1 MNAKNLGEFHA
12 EIQGVNEICALQDT
26 KQIQNA
32 KRRDF
37 VKNSGKFALAS
48 VALGAMASVSPLL
61 ANSGANLSL
70 AKNSSANSNSNLTKN
85 SGANSAN
92 SNSVASKNT
101 KNSNKGAK
109 MLYTTLNNGIKMP
122 ILGYGTYQIPNSE
135 AQRCVE
141 DALSVGYRLIDTAQ
155 AYANEEA
162 IGAALKSAM
171 KGGIKRDELFIETK
185 LWISHT
191 NEKDAFKAFETSLK
205 KLGLDYIVLY
215 IIHQPYNDSYGAWR
229 AMSKLYKDKKIRA
242 IGMSNFYAD
251 KITDFCLFN
260 DIKPAVNQ
268 IELHPFFQKVDEQKI
283 NNDLSVAVQSWA
295 SFAEGQNGIFE
306 NELLSQIGKKYGKT
320 PAQVILRWL
329 IERNVIVIPK
339 TTRIERMRENF
350 AVFDFALSADDK
362 AKIATLDTNK
372 TLFFDHRDPERIKW
386 LANYKHES

>member
-1 MNAKNLGEFHA
+1 MLYNAYKEF
-12 EIQGVNEICALQDT
+12 
-26 KQIQNA
+26 A
-32 KRRDF
+32 KIL
-37 VKNSGKFALAS
+37 NS
-48 VALGAMASVSPLL
+48 
-61 ANSGANLSL
+61 
-70 AKNSSANSNSNLTKN
+70 TQ
-85 SGANSAN
+85 
-92 SNSVASKNT
+92 
-101 KNSNKGAK
+101 GAK
-109 MLYTTLNNGIKMP
+109 MLYTTLNNGVKMP

-155 AYANEEA
+155 AYANEQA
-162 IGAALKSAM
+162 IGEALKSAM

-185 LWISHT
+185 LWISHA

-205 KLGLDYIVLY
+205 KLGLDYIDLY

-229 AMSKLYKDKKIRA
+229 AMSKLYKEGKIRA
-242 IGMSNFYAD
+242 IGVSNFYAD
-251 KITDFCLFN
+251 KITDFCTFN

-295 SFAEGQNGIFE
+295 SFAEGQNGIFK

-329 IERNVIVIPK
+329 IERNIIAIPK

-372 TLFFDHRDPERIKW
+372 TLFIDHRDPERIKW
-386 LANYKHES
+386 LANYKV

>member
-1 MNAKNLGEFHA
+1 MKNRRVFISDSAKIA
-12 EIQGVNEICALQDT
+12 
-26 KQIQNA
+26 
-32 KRRDF
+32 
-37 VKNSGKFALAS
+37 
-48 VALGAMASVSPLL
+48 GAMAVASALPLM
-61 ANSGANLSL
+61 AKDSKANLI
-70 AKNSSANSNSNLTKN
+70 NSNQNL
-85 SGANSAN
+85 A
-92 SNSVASKNT
+92 
-101 KNSNKGAK
+101 NKGAT
-109 MLYTTLNNGIKMP
+109 MEYLELNNGIKMP

-162 IGAALKSAM
+162 IGAALKTAM

-191 NEKDAFKAFETSLK
+191 NEKDAVKAFEASLK
-205 KLGLDYIVLY
+205 KLGLDYIDLY

-242 IGMSNFYAD
+242 IGVSNFYAD

-283 NNDLSVAVQSWA
+283 NNDLGVAVQSWG
-295 SFAEGQNGIFE
+295 SFAEGKNDMF
-306 NELLSQIGKKYGKT
+306 NNKVLKSIGDKYGKS

-339 TTRIERMRENF
+339 TTRKTRMQENF
-350 AVFDFALSADDK
+350 SVFDFKLSADDK
-362 AKIATLDTNK
+362 AKIATLDTGK
-372 TLFFDHRDPERIKW
+372 TLFIDHRDPERIKW
-386 LANYKHES
+386 LANYKAK

>member
-1 MNAKNLGEFHA
+1 MNAKDLGEFHA

-37 VKNSGKFALAS
+37 VKNSGKLALAS
-48 VALGAMASVSPLL
+48 AVVGAMGATSLL

-155 AYANEEA
+155 AYVNEEA

-191 NEKDAFKAFETSLK
+191 NEKDAVKAFDMSLK
-205 KLGLDYIVLY
+205 KLGLDYIDLY

-242 IGMSNFYAD
+242 IGVSNFYAD

-295 SFAEGQNGIFE
+295 SFAEGQNGIFK

-372 TLFFDHRDPERIKW
+372 TLFIDHRDPERIKW

>member
-92 SNSVASKNT
+92 SNSVASKNI

-155 AYANEEA
+155 AYANEQA
-162 IGAALKSAM
+162 IGEALKSAM

-191 NEKDAFKAFETSLK
+191 NEKDAFKAFEMSLK
-205 KLGLDYIVLY
+205 KLGLDYIDLY

-242 IGMSNFYAD
+242 IGVSNFYAD

-295 SFAEGQNGIFE
+295 SFAEGQNDIFK

-339 TTRIERMRENF
+339 TTRKERMVENF
-350 AVFDFALSADDK
+350 NVFDFKLNADDK

-372 TLFFDHRDPERIKW
+372 TLFIDHRDPERIKW
-386 LANYKHES
+386 LANYKA

>member
-1 MNAKNLGEFHA
+1 MNDTSEFHSKNA
-12 EIQGVNEICALQDT
+12 LKSVSEICALQDT

-70 AKNSSANSNSNLTKN
+70 AKNSSTNSNSNLTKN
-85 SGANSAN
+85 SGANSTN

-109 MLYTTLNNGIKMP
+109 MLYTTLNNGVKMP

-141 DALSVGYRLIDTAQ
+141 DAISVGYRLIDTAQ
-155 AYANEEA
+155 AYANEQA
-162 IGAALKSAM
+162 IGEALKSAM

-215 IIHQPYNDSYGAWR
+215 VIHQPYNDTYGAWR
-229 AMSKLYKDKKIRA
+229 AMSKLYEEGKIRA
-242 IGMSNFYAD
+242 IGVSNFYAD
-251 KITDFCLFN
+251 KITDFCAFN

-295 SFAEGQNGIFE
+295 SFAEGQNGIFK

-339 TTRIERMRENF
+339 TTSIERMRENF

-372 TLFFDHRDPERIKW
+372 TLFIDHRDPERIKW
-386 LANYKHES
+386 LANYKV

>member
-1 MNAKNLGEFHA
+1 MNAKDLGEFHA

-92 SNSVASKNT
+92 SNSVASKNAT
-101 KNSNKGAK
+101 NSNKGAK

-155 AYANEEA
+155 AYANEQA
-162 IGAALKSAM
+162 IGEALKSAM

-205 KLGLDYIVLY
+205 KLGLDYIDLY
-215 IIHQPYNDSYGAWR
+215 VIHQPYNDSYGAWR
-229 AMSKLYKDKKIRA
+229 AMSKLYKEGKIRA
-242 IGMSNFYAD
+242 IGVSNFYAD

-295 SFAEGQNGIFE
+295 SFAEGQNGIFK

-372 TLFFDHRDPERIKW
+372 TLFIDHRDPERIKW

>member
-1 MNAKNLGEFHA
+1 MNDTSKFHSKNALKS
-12 EIQGVNEICALQDT
+12 VSEICALQDT

-70 AKNSSANSNSNLTKN
+70 AKNSSANSNSNLTKS

-109 MLYTTLNNGIKMP
+109 MLYTTLNNGVKMP

-155 AYANEEA
+155 AYANEQA
-162 IGAALKSAM
+162 IGEALKSAM

-205 KLGLDYIVLY
+205 KLGLDYIDLY
-215 IIHQPYNDSYGAWR
+215 VIHQPYNDTYGAWR
-229 AMSKLYKDKKIRA
+229 AMSKLYKDKKTRA
-242 IGMSNFYAD
+242 IGVSNFYAD
-251 KITDFCLFN
+251 KITDFCTFN

-268 IELHPFFQKVDEQKI
+268 IELPPFFQKVDEQKI

-295 SFAEGQNGIFE
+295 SFAEGQNGIFK

-339 TTRIERMRENF
+339 TTSIERMRENF
-350 AVFDFALSADDK
+350 AVFDFTLSADDK

-372 TLFFDHRDPERIKW
+372 TLFIDHRDPERIKW
-386 LANYKHES
+386 LANYKV